1 MGYGSFREGFF
12 IWSLWFT
19 AEGSEISPPTD
30 PGCGLWILWFCKTK
44 IYGLSK
50 WWKSWVTSW
59 RLQKKTHTPWK
70 MNSWHLKIT
79 WFEKEKSSSKPPFL
93 GFHVNLP
100 GRNMELANCHD
111 ILLYLC
117 CQIADHTSGLK
128 TATKNCGL
136 LGKVSN
142 FGGKMSGKSNSE
154 LKVQQTLEWIVHHW
168 QIILERRIFTKSLP

>member
-1 MGYGSFREGFF
+1 MACQSDEKAGSPLKDF
-12 IWSLWFT
+12 
-19 AEGSEISPPTD
+19 
-30 PGCGLWILWFCKTK
+30 K
-44 IYGLSK
+44 
-50 WWKSWVTSW
+50 
-59 RLQKKTHTPWK
+59 KKTHTPWK

-142 FGGKMSGKSNSE
+142 FGGKMSGKSNDE